1 MSSSPCEWS
10 GNSCSWGKKMTPTNT
25 YKNNTKYPAV
35 RYGAVG
41 DNQRPPSGRWDPPET
56 QRILGRQAVSCP
68 TDCRPGS
75 FVARADGE
83 LETVAGATAPP
94 PPPQDHP
101 FTLDSP
107 CDGVSSKEHA
117 TTSDINRAPCES
129 AYFGLGGLT
138 WDQISARV
146 GHLSFWPI
154 GTSFLHSPPITNPP

>member
-1 MSSSPCEWS
+1 
-10 GNSCSWGKKMTPTNT
+10 MTPTNT

-94 PPPQDHP
+94 PHP
-101 FTLDSP
+101 KTTHLPSTLHAM
-107 CDGVSSKEHA
+107 VSVVRNTPRLVTLIGRLA
-117 TTSDINRAPCES
+117 NQLTSD
-129 AYFGLGGLT
+129 
-138 WDQISARV
+138 WV
-146 GHLSFWPI
+146 G
-154 GTSFLHSPPITNPP
+154 

>member
-94 PPPQDHP
+94 PPPP
-101 FTLDSP
+101 TPPPPPPILFAGTP
-107 CDGVSSKEHA
+107 DGFFA
-117 TTSDINRAPCES
+117 TTIHFNPKPRSQSYSQQRWSVQSSDVPWIWR
-129 AYFGLGGLT
+129 
-138 WDQISARV
+138 Q
-146 GHLSFWPI
+146 GHI
-154 GTSFLHSPPITNPP
+154 R